1 MKVIMTGISR
11 EIIPDFWTFL
21 WNITNINPLL
31 EFMDES
37 VEKDDSASD
46 EESSKDGEFSLPS
59 YTR

>member
-1 MKVIMTGISR
+1 MTGISR
-11 EIIPDFWTFL
+11 DYSGFL
-21 WNITNINPLL
+21 RFSLKFTNINPLL